1 MSSRNIIITA
11 GDLRMNIE
19 REITGK
25 RDISLS
31 PHTNVD
37 NTTKICIAWTRP
49 LQCFVVMHIT
59 RMSFSDKK
67 EFVTK
72 KPHAYFIFYHHHF
85 IEGKVK
91 VVELFIIIIIII
103 YIIICNLSIIT
114 SFFSKTLFF
123 FAFLFSSP
131 DEEHDRP

>member
-103 YIIICNLSIIT
+103 YIICNLSIIT
-114 SFFSKTLFF
+114 YFFSKTLFSSLLF
-123 FAFLFSSP
+123 FFLP